1 MPVTQNEVSQNEKN
15 RYHILM
21 HIYGIQKNGIDEPI
35 CREGMKMQ
43 MWRMDLWTQ
52 LGRERV
58 RRMEKAALTYIH
70 YQV

>member
-1 MPVTQNEVSQNEKN
+1 MRWMNLEPVTQNDVSQNEKN

-21 HIYGIQKNGIDEPI
+21 HIYGIQKNGIDEPF

-58 RRMEKAALTYIH
+58 G
-70 YQV
+70 